1 MKKRRFLRKL
11 LRPRMLIIYILV
23 ILIAVLILTYAFGGV
38 KAKTDNLTDNISF
51 NFDYNGDNA
60 SSNWKSMLNNT
71 SFENQK
77 WIAQNDKY
85 VLYFDEETTILTL
98 YVIEDA
104 AKTGNKV
111 SYTSGDGTTAQY
123 DEIDPALCTVSYST
137 AKTGDTNNSNINLRV
152 ADSSTGKLYGNGY
165 TSFSN
170 SVQYYNK
177 FTDST
182 ESHYY
187 LNYNVEDGLQILYEI
202 GEFNQGENYL
212 AKYVTATYY
221 KPEEDAYIIRSTG
234 ELDENA
240 YNEAL
245 DKWAKYMALLGL
257 DNARDADYK
266 TWMNVLYNTFDERFR
281 GNTTFYTTK
290 NNATSELDYTGSID
304 VYTKEAYEEFLGL
317 VNDGTIPAKPG
328 QEIVWSESASS
339 ENYTKNCYWNFKN
352 IDPEWIENE
361 SMQYFNKNDS
371 KLTHNYFLSDK
382 VFKYL
387 KESAYQVTTNNQLGD
402 QFGEL
407 QNYPY
412 YLRSNNMK
420 GVLLRNTY
428 NLLYTESDETIGLY
442 KEKAGNLA
450 GGFVKRNE
458 DGTFAG
464 EGENIERE
472 LYTLDLALVDNER
485 FNFSSATSLPVV
497 QVGLQFKL
505 TDEGLKVSVMQET
518 LVDCQNA
525 KKSNII
531 VVDNGTQQYKI
542 ADLNEIYILYNIE
555 VLPYM
560 TYIDNKG
567 LAVADRQKGSI
578 IVPDGSGAIINF
590 DNGKTDMGA
599 TAVNKNYYGKD
610 EAFVSKAVNEDVQSL
625 MLGMYGFILDKDASH
640 NGGAVLATVEK
651 GGNQVSLFAQ
661 TKADVSSANFIG
673 TLRLYEEVAIGAYT
687 NKSKFN
693 KWAPTLT
700 NSDLEFD
707 YIILNADEANYSAM
721 AKKYRSHIMAR
732 DGIVEADKTNETVV
746 NLNFLGAFEKY
757 ALFLGFKYKTPDTLT
772 TFDQASNVIE
782 ELSSGVS
789 VNGSSRKVNA
799 FSVSYTGWT
808 TEELQYQVGG
818 SLSVSNKLGGKRG
831 MTKFIN
837 TLNDKGISFY
847 PEVYITTTQG
857 YDLAYGNLKYTARS
871 ISNETAVKYQF
882 DVATQRQNKKIAH
895 TNIINPAYYSNITD
909 SMIKKL
915 NKLNLS
921 GNNVGYNLVDL
932 GNKTIGSY
940 SKSAKVIYGQDS
952 IVLQKQNLEKMKANG
967 MIKIDAPYDYAF
979 KYIDFATSIPLTS
992 TKLAIYDE
1000 TIPFYQL
1007 VISGL
1012 FDYAT
1017 VEINGTSNFGAD
1029 WYYAKALETGSNL
1042 NFQISATNPT
1052 VLLDT
1057 DYTYYYQA
1065 FYDNWKET
1073 IVSLASDLDSVGIN
1087 KAILTSHVLIDKDIS
1102 HVVYTLKD
1110 NSGTIELYVNATSK
1124 AYTYT
1129 DELANVYEIPAYSCV
1144 KVN

>member
-11 LRPRMLIIYILV
+11 LRPRMFLIYILV
-23 ILIAVLILTYAFGGV
+23 ILIAVLVLTYAVGGI
-38 KAKTDNLTDNISF
+38 KAKTDNMTDNISF
-51 NFDYNGDNA
+51 NFDYDKDDPNC
-60 SSNWKSMLNNT
+60 NWKSMLNQTTFN
-71 SFENQK
+71 NQK

-85 VLYFDEETTILTL
+85 VLYFDEATTIFTL
-98 YVIEDA
+98 YVIEEA

-111 SYTSGDGTTAQY
+111 SYTSGTGETAQY

-137 AKTGDTNNSNINLRV
+137 AKVGDANNSNINIRV

-221 KPEEDAYIIRSTG
+221 KPDEDAYIIRSTG
-234 ELDENA
+234 ELDEEE
-240 YNEAL
+240 YNKAL

-257 DNARDADYK
+257 DDALNADYK
-266 TWMNVLYNTFDERFR
+266 TWLNVLSNTFDERFR
-281 GNTTFYTTK
+281 GNTTFYTSK
-290 NNATSELDYTGSID
+290 DNATSELNYTGSID
-304 VYTKEAYEEFLGL
+304 VYTKEAFDYFRGL
-317 VNDGTIPAKPG
+317 VEDGTIPAKPG
-328 QEIVWSESASS
+328 QEIIWSDSASS

-352 IDPEWIENE
+352 VDPEWMENE
-361 SMQYFNKNDS
+361 SMQYFNNNES
-371 KLTHNYFLSDK
+371 PLTHNYFLSDK

-387 KESAYQVTTNNQLGD
+387 KESAYQITTNNQLGD
-402 QFGEL
+402 EFGEL

-428 NLLYTESDETIGLY
+428 NLLYTTSDETIGLY
-442 KEKAGNLA
+442 KEKAGNEA
-450 GGFVKRNE
+450 GGFIKRNE

-464 EGENIERE
+464 EGVNIERE
-472 LYTLDLALVDNER
+472 LYNLEYAVIDNER

-497 QVGLQFKL
+497 QVGMQFKL
-505 TDEGLKVSVMQET
+505 TDEGLKVSVMQES

-525 KKSNII
+525 KKSNVL
-531 VVDNGTQQYKI
+531 VVDNDLQSYKI
-542 ADLNEIYILYNIE
+542 SDLNEIYILYNIE
-555 VLPYM
+555 ILPYM
-560 TYIDNKG
+560 TYVDNNG
-567 LAVADRQKGSI
+567 IAVSERQKGSI

-599 TAVNKNYYGKD
+599 TAVNKTYYGRD
-610 EAFVSKAVNEDVQSL
+610 EAFVSKSVLEDTQSL
-625 MLGMYGFILDKDASH
+625 MLGMYGFILDKDALH

-651 GGNQVSLFAQ
+651 GGNQVSLYAQ
-661 TKADVSSANFIG
+661 TKSNISSANFIG

-693 KWAPTLT
+693 KWAPVLT

-707 YIILNADEANYSAM
+707 YLILSAEDANYSAM
-721 AKKYRSHIMAR
+721 AKKYREHIMAR
-732 DGIVEADKTNETVV
+732 DGIVEADNTNETVV

-772 TFDQASNVIE
+772 TFDQASNIID
-782 ELSSGVS
+782 ELSSGIS
-789 VNGSSRKVNA
+789 VNGTNRKVNA

-818 SLSVSNKLGGKRG
+818 SLAVSSKLGGKRG

-871 ISNETAVKYQF
+871 IANEAAIKYSF

-895 TNIINPAYYSNITD
+895 TNIINPSYYGSITD
-909 SMIKKL
+909 LMLKNL
-915 NKLNLS
+915 NKLGLKD
-921 GNNVGYNLVDL
+921 GNIGYNLVDL

-940 SKSAKVIYGQDS
+940 SKSSKVIYGQDS
-952 IVLQKQNLEKMKANG
+952 ITLQKQNLEKMKANG
-967 MIKIDAPYDYAF
+967 KVKIAAPFDYAF

-1042 NFQISATNPT
+1042 NFQVSATNPT

-1073 IVSLASDLDSVGIN
+1073 IVSLTSAIDEVGIN
-1087 KAILTSHVLIDKDIS
+1087 KAILVSHVLLDKDIS
-1102 HVVYTLKD
+1102 HVVYKMKD

-1124 AYTYT
+1124 DYVYV
-1129 DELANVYEIPAYSCV
+1129 DELANEYTIPAYSCI
-1144 KVN
+1144 KIN

>member
-51 NFDYNGDNA
+51 NFDYDGNNA

-71 SFENQK
+71 SFENKK

-165 TSFSN
+165 NSFSN

-221 KPEEDAYIIRSTG
+221 KPEEDAFIIRSTG
-234 ELDENA
+234 EVDENA

-290 NNATSELDYTGSID
+290 NAASELDYTGSID

-328 QEIVWSESASS
+328 QEIIWSESAST
-339 ENYTKNCYWNFKN
+339 ENFTKNCYWNFKN

-387 KESAYQVTTNNQLGD
+387 KESAYQVTNNNQLGEK
-402 QFGEL
+402 FGEL

-442 KEKAGNLA
+442 KEKAGKLA

-472 LYTLDLALVDNER
+472 LYTLDLALIDNER

-687 NKSKFN
+687 NKAKFN

-808 TEELQYQVGG
+808 NEELQYQVGG

-1124 AYTYT
+1124 NYTYT